1 VARLRRQTIV
11 GFLAL
16 IGLVASAALVL
27 THRAPERPPPVL
39 QVIPPFALI
48 DEQGR
53 PFGSDDLKG
62 AMYIADFIYTSC
74 TESCPLLTTRMGEL
88 QERLSHAGP
97 EVRLISFTVD
107 PERDS
112 PQKLLEYAKR
122 ARYDPARWTFL
133 TGADSAVEALLTHGF
148 KVAMYREVHD
158 GGATPEE
165 LIHDEHLVLVDSMAR
180 LRGYYAADREGL
192 AKLRGALK
200 YLATH
205 GPQ

>member
-16 IGLVASAALVL
+16 IGLAAGAVAILLRSTPEV
-27 THRAPERPPPVL
+27 APPIL
-39 QVIPPFALI
+39 QGIPPFALI

-53 PFGSDDLKG
+53 PFGSADLKG
-62 AMYIADFIYTSC
+62 TMYVADFIYTGC
-74 TESCPLLTTRMGEL
+74 TDSCPLLTARMGEL
-88 QERLSHAGP
+88 QERLSHAGS

-112 PQKLLEYAKR
+112 PQKLLEYAKH
-122 ARYDPARWTFL
+122 ARYDPTRWTFL
-133 TGADSAVEALLTHGF
+133 TGADSAMEALLTQGF
-148 KVAMYREVHD
+148 RVAMYREVHD

-165 LIHDEHLVLVDSMAR
+165 LIHDEHLVLVDGMSR
-180 LRGYYAADREGL
+180 LRGYYAADKEGL
-192 AKLRGALK
+192 AKLRGAVK

-205 GPQ
+205 RPQ